1 MSCKPLEL
9 DFVAPPRRPLWIGL
23 LLLAVTLAIGGDL
36 ALRLR
41 DARQELGHLETAQ
54 SLLNTERAPVQP
66 LPVERLGEHVKA
78 AETIVRQLSL
88 PWATLIE
95 TLESAGNSDVAVLQ
109 VQPDAQQRLL
119 RLTAEA
125 RNQDAMWQYVNKLSA
140 AKTLEHVHLLNHQ
153 VQNEDPQ
160 KPLQFSLQA
169 TFRGAP

>member
-1 MSCKPLEL
+1 MSRKRLEL
-9 DFVAPPRRPLWIGL
+9 DFVAPPRRPLWLGL
-23 LLLAVTLAIGGDL
+23 LLLAVALAIGGDL

-41 DARQELGHLETAQ
+41 DARQELSHIETTQ
-54 SLLNTERAPVQP
+54 SLVNTERAPIKAV
-66 LPVERLGEHVKA
+66 PVERLDEHVKA
-78 AETIVRQLSL
+78 SETIVRQLTL

-95 TLESAGNSDVAVLQ
+95 TLENAGTQDVAVLQ
-109 VQPDAQQRLL
+109 VQPDALLRQL

-125 RNQDAMWQYVNKLSA
+125 RNQGAMWQYVNKLAA

-153 VQNEDPQ
+153 VQLEDPQ